1 MVGVGT
7 RLDLDQKGPGHRAQ
21 GAWEEERGRERC
33 VAPGLLRFGS
43 LWMGRPAGKGH
54 EQEE

>member
-1 MVGVGT
+1 MVGVGI
-7 RLDLDQKGPGHRAQ
+7 RLDLDQKGPGHPAQ
-21 GAWEEERGRERC
+21 GAWEEARGRERC

-54 EQEE
+54 EQGE